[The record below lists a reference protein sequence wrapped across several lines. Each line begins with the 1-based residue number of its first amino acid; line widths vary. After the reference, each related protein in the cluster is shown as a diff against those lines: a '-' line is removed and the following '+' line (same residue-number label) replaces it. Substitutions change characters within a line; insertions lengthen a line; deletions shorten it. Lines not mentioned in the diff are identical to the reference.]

1 MKQVPC
7 ATVST
12 ANSTRSPVSLLS
24 TFLCALLMQ
33 IHANAQDLKALGN
46 TSESNKLIR
55 QEISLSVLEDTV
67 KFNRTNPL
75 DSPSKKIKNLQA
87 SLSYVVAGL

>member
-7 ATVST
+7 AKVSA
-12 ANSTRSPVSLLS
+12 ANSIRSPSQILLS
-24 TFLCALLMQ
+24 IFLCALLMQ
-33 IHANAQDLKALGN
+33 IHANTQDLKAPGN

-67 KFNRTNPL
+67 KFSNTNPL
-75 DSPSKKIKNLQA
+75 DNPLKKIKTCKLPSA
-87 SLSYVVAGL
+87 M